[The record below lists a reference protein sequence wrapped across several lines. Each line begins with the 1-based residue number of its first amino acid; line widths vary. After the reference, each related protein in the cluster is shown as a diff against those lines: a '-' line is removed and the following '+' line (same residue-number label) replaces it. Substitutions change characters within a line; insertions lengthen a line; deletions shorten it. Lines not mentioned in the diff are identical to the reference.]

1 VNLAARGLRETA
13 SGTEAVTDASDL
25 ARHRTTSKRILM
37 ASLGAA
43 AAGVL
48 LAWLRA
54 HATAP

>member
-1 VNLAARGLRETA
+1 MALAARGLRETDA
-13 SGTEAVTDASDL
+13 GTEAVTDPTDL
-25 ARHRTTSKRILM
+25 ARHRATSRRIYL

-54 HATAP
+54 SI